1 MYVWLSKYPLWITI
15 TLGVG
20 TAAVACKI
28 LWSFGRKICASNG
41 KVLDVLIF
49 NELSGYCD
57 ANHNDNYG
65 DGDSR
70 CTNKYCTKRNI
81 KKIVQLINRAKY
93 SIDIAMYTFTL
104 SELKLALEQAL
115 QRGVQLRVI
124 SDHEMTLSSNSQIGR
139 LNELGI
145 EVRAPKTSAMMH
157 HKFLVIDGRQ
167 RLAEIFRGGKSV
179 DTCSLVLT
187 GSANWTMQGVAGNWE
202 LCIISSDSVMTAKYE
217 EEFFRMWE
225 AFENSTQNFPKISST
240 LLTKSS

>member
-1 MYVWLSKYPLWITI
+1 MTI

-20 TAAVACKI
+20 SAAVACKI
-28 LWSFGRKICASNG
+28 LWSFRKKICASNG

-49 NELSGYCD
+49 NELSGFCN
-57 ANHNDNYG
+57 ANHNDNDG
-65 DGDSR
+65 EGDSR
-70 CTNKYCTKRNI
+70 CTNKSCTKRHI

-93 SIDIAMYTFTL
+93 SIDLAMYTFTL
-104 SELKLALEQAL
+104 FELRLALEQAL

-124 SDHEMTLSSNSQIGR
+124 SDNEMTLSSNSQIGL
-139 LNELGI
+139 LNKLGI
-145 EVRAPKTSAMMH
+145 EMRAPKTSAMMH

-179 DTCSLVLT
+179 DNCSLVLT

-202 LCIISSDSVMTAKYE
+202 LCIISSDSVITAKFE

-225 AFENSTQNFPKISST
+225 VFENSTHN
-240 LLTKSS
+240 L